1 MSFEEDAAYALA
13 SWGRFDTSITDE
25 LVLAITSAFVLVA
38 VADGDLAR
46 SEIDRFTGLLR
57 EHADVLAPLD
67 IDRVDHL
74 FRDLAGAL
82 LSDPSA
88 GRQRAL
94 RSIAAVQSNPDHAEL
109 VRSAAEI
116 ALLADNRELAAER
129 EVLGQIC
136 EVLGLSAR

>member
-13 SWGRFDTSITDE
+13 SWERIDTSITDE
-25 LVLAITSAFVLVA
+25 LALAIPSAFVLVA

-46 SEIDRFTGLLR
+46 SEIDSFTGLLR
-57 EHADVLAPLD
+57 EHTDVLAPLD
-67 IDRVDHL
+67 LDRVDHL

-94 RSIAAVQSNPDHAEL
+94 RSIAAVQGNPDHAEL

-116 ALLADNRELAAER
+116 ALLADNRELAAEY

>member
-38 VADGDLAR
+38 FADGDLAR
-46 SEIDRFTGLLR
+46 SEIDRFTVLLR

-82 LSDPSA
+82 MSDPNA

-94 RSIAAVQSNPDHAEL
+94 RSIAAVQGNPDHAEL

-116 ALLADNRELAAER
+116 ALLADNRELAAEH

-136 EVLGLSAR
+136 DALGLSAR

>member
-13 SWGRFDTSITDE
+13 SWGRFDTPITDE

-46 SEIDRFTGLLR
+46 AEIDRFTGLLK
-57 EHADVLAPLD
+57 EYANVLAPLD

-82 LSDPSA
+82 LSDPNA

-94 RSIAAVQSNPDHAEL
+94 RCIAAVQSNPEHAEL

-116 ALLADNRELAAER
+116 ALLADNRELAAEHV
-129 EVLGQIC
+129 VLRQIC

>member
-46 SEIDRFTGLLR
+46 SEIDRFTGLLS
-57 EHADVLAPLD
+57 EHANVLAPLD
-67 IDRVDHL
+67 IDRVDQL

-82 LSDPSA
+82 LSDPSV

-94 RSIAAVQSNPDHAEL
+94 RSIAAVQSNPEHAEL

-116 ALLADNRELAAER
+116 ALVADNRELAAEHV
-129 EVLGQIC
+129 VLRQIC
-136 EVLGLSAR
+136 EVLSLSAR